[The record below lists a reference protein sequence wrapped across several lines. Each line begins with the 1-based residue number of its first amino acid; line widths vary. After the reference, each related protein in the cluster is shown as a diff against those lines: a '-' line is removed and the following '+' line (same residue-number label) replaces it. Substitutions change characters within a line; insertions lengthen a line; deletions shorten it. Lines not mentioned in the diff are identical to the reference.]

1 MNNDR
6 KDDDHPQK
14 KELSERQKMLLTL
27 HLEEPDIRKAA
38 KKAGIGRTTLYRWL
52 NQPEFS
58 VALNTQRYNSYM
70 EALSVIRISANHAIQ
85 TLNNLLES
93 DNEEIR
99 RKVSNDILTH
109 TLRIY
114 AISSQ

>member
-1 MNNDR
+1 M
-6 KDDDHPQK
+6 
-14 KELSERQKMLLTL
+14 
-27 HLEEPDIRKAA
+27 
-38 KKAGIGRTTLYRWL
+38 
-52 NQPEFS
+52 
-58 VALNTQRYNSYM
+58 
-70 EALSVIRISANHAIQ
+70 IRISANHAIQ
-85 TLNNLLES
+85 TLNNLLGS